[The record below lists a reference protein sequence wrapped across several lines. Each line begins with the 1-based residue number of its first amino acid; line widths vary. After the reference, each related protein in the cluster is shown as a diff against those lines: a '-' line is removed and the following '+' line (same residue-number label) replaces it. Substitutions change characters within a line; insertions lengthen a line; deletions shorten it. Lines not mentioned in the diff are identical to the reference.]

1 MNRILLIAILF
12 FISSTSFSQKTLR
25 DSLFSGKLKADSA
38 LVAKSKGVKD
48 STTKSEVGT
57 TSISPTNSIDATK
70 QVDPTKPVLKYSDN
84 NRTWKKF
91 SDEYVKTINTELSNS
106 KKVKKG
112 NYTVTLDYEIGID
125 GVVSMKS
132 LLCDPKSE
140 TLIELINERMM
151 PNAPQL
157 APQIV
162 NGAPKKSSKRQI
174 LIFTKEKN

>member
-1 MNRILLIAILF
+1 MNRIFLLAGL
-12 FISSTSFSQKTLR
+12 FISTTCFSQKTLR

-38 LVAKSKGVKD
+38 LVAQSKIIKD
-48 STTKSEVGT
+48 SSKKTEVVT
-57 TSISPTNSIDATK
+57 ASNNIIDSAAKQTN
-70 QVDPTKPVLKYSDN
+70 PGKPELKYSDN

-91 SDEYVKTINTELSNS
+91 SDEYTKIINSELSNS

-112 NYTVTLDYEIGID
+112 SYTVTLDYEIGTD

-162 NGAPKKSSKRQI
+162 NGAPRKSSKRQI

>member
-1 MNRILLIAILF
+1 MNRIFLILGL
-12 FISSTSFSQKTLR
+12 FISSTSFSQKSLR
-25 DSLFSGKLKADSA
+25 DSLFSGKLKPDSA
-38 LVAKSKGVKD
+38 LVAQSKIVKD
-48 STTKSEVGT
+48 SIKKTEGMVT
-57 TSISPTNSIDATK
+57 IPTVIDTAAK
-70 QVDPTKPVLKYSDN
+70 QSDPSKPVLKYSDN

-91 SDEYVKTINTELSNS
+91 TDEYVKIINAELSDS

-112 NYTVTLDYEIGID
+112 SYTVTLDYEIGTD
-125 GVVSMKS
+125 GVVSMKN

-151 PNAPQL
+151 TNAPQL

-162 NGAPKKSSKRQI
+162 NGATKKSSKRQI